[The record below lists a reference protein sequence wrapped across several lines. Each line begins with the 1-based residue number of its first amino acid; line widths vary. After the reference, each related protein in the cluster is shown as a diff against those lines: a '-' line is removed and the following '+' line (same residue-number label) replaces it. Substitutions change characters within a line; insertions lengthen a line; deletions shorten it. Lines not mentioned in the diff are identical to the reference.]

1 MFAGR
6 IDNQVK
12 IRGLR
17 VELGEIEAA
26 LTAHDA
32 VAQAV
37 VTVVT
42 DAAGMPQLAGYLRP
56 ADPGAVPDPGEL
68 RQHLAARLPGYM
80 VPTYLTVLE
89 EFPLTANGKISK
101 AALPAPQA
109 IAPGGERAEPR
120 TLLEAVLVD
129 LYASVLGHEQ
139 AGAAD
144 SFFDAG
150 GNSLAGHAAHHRAA
164 QHAGRGPGRH
174 GGVPGPG
181 PAPAG
186 RPAGRRARV
195 HRLRPGGLRPRRDRR
210 VRWHLTRR

>member
-6 IDNQVK
+6 ADSQVK

-17 VELGEIEAA
+17 IELGEIEAT
-26 LTAHDA
+26 LTAHAA

-42 DAAGMPQLAGYLRP
+42 DAAGVPQLAGYLRWAAGP
-56 ADPGAVPDPGEL
+56 GADPGGDPPDLGEL
-68 RQHLAARLPGYM
+68 RQHLAARLPGYL

-109 IAPGGERAEPR
+109 IAPGGDRAAPR
-120 TLLEAVLVD
+120 TLLEAVLTD

-139 AGAAD
+139 AGATD
-144 SFFDAG
+144 GFFDAG
-150 GNSLAGHAAHHRAA
+150 GNSLQAMQLITELRRALA
-164 QHAGRGPGRH
+164 VDLDVTA
-174 GGVPGPG
+174 VFLA
-181 PAPAG
+181 PAPRQLAALLATEHG
-186 RPAGRRARV
+186 FEDSALEGSA
-195 HRLRPGGLRPRRDRR
+195 LDEIGA
-210 VRWHLTRR
+210 

>member
-26 LTAHDA
+26 LTVHPA

-42 DAAGMPQLAGYLRP
+42 DAAGMPQLAGYLRWAANLADDP
-56 ADPGAVPDPGEL
+56 AAGLTDLGEL
-68 RQHLAARLPGYM
+68 RQHLAQRLPGYL
-80 VPTYLTVLE
+80 VPTYLTAVE

-101 AALPAPQA
+101 AALPPPQA
-109 IAPGGERAEPR
+109 IAPGGDRAAPR

-139 AGAAD
+139 ADATD

-150 GNSLAGHAAHHRAA
+150 GNSLQAMQLITELRRTLAVDLDVTAVFLA
-164 QHAGRGPGRH
+164 
-174 GGVPGPG
+174 
-181 PAPAG
+181 PAPRQLAALLAAEHG
-186 RPAGRRARV
+186 FADSVLDDPALDEIGA
-195 HRLRPGGLRPRRDRR
+195 
-210 VRWHLTRR
+210 